1 MQIHG
6 PSHLHGAQSIQGPNK
21 VRQSAAPQTSEPLH
35 GADQVDISAEADM
48 VSRVHEMPDVRT
60 DRVAEIRQQIE
71 AGSYDTDA
79 KFDIAIGRMLDE
91 LAG

>member
-6 PSHLHGAQSIQGPNK
+6 PSHLHGAQSIQGPHK
-21 VRQSAAPQTSEPLH
+21 VRQASAAPTPEPLH

-48 VSRVHEMPDVRT
+48 VSRVHELPDVRT
-60 DRVAEIRQQIE
+60 DRVAEIRQQLA
-71 AGSYDTDA
+71 AGAYETDA
-79 KFDIAIGRMLDE
+79 KLDVALGRLLDE

>member
-6 PSHLHGAQSIQGPNK
+6 PSQLHGAQSIQGPQR
-21 VRQSAAPQTSEPLH
+21 VRQTAAAQTNEPLH

-48 VSRVHEMPDVRT
+48 VSRVHELPDVRT
-60 DRVAEIRQQIE
+60 DRVAEIRQQIA
-71 AGSYDTDA
+71 AGTYDTDA
-79 KFDIAIGRMLDE
+79 KFDVAIGRLLDE